1 MTEITESVGFIVL
14 VLVASLLL
22 SVFSEKMLFYVL
34 VLVLLGMVILNSNK
48 ISKLIKE
55 AQYNE

>member
-1 MTEITESVGFIVL
+1 MAEITESVGFIVL